1 MAKKYVVADGFI
13 VNGKMAG
20 EEVSEKDVERIDVL
34 VESGRLIP
42 AKAKSSSTITSEPAD
57 PVKEDVIQYG

>member
-13 VNGKMAG
+13 VNGKTAG

-57 PVKEDVIQYG
+57 PVKEDVIQHG